1 MLRRLPIVFAVFL
14 WLLILPAS
22 DNAKLLEYRIAGL
35 SSCVTS
41 PCWQKAMERIEV
53 QRLLL
58 QLAASTSDAENIDS
72 LLKGSGITRED
83 LEKLQLI
90 RKEQDRWALNFSLFT
105 TEDIRKIRE
114 VSGQYAQSLAD
125 GFITRRQEIE
135 AILGSYSVPG
145 VDPKTVAFVL
155 LGCVSLDWDGLNIT
169 ARKGYRQI
177 TGKRPDGQY
186 VPWAE
191 EASAKKDIQNV
202 YWGSHS
208 DGSKGIQFTSFGDH
222 YSLPRYSFPDLFW
235 RASELK
241 SLGKL
246 PAVLMTEK
254 SPEQAERQLG
264 RIMRALHDRELTL
277 KEMASAARITMDEA
291 EAWAELLVRLE
302 WIIAKDSHYRTR
314 IPVFTKRDRQMI
326 RHLQEIGREVISNWL
341 AANYTGLKAELGNIT
356 PVRWGVPY
364 AEGFTVIWH
373 WVFGLANA
381 ELVKSGLFADPY
393 DQGRKYKGFIPC
405 VFETGAM

>member
-1 MLRRLPIVFAVFL
+1 
-14 WLLILPAS
+14 
-22 DNAKLLEYRIAGL
+22 
-35 SSCVTS
+35 
-41 PCWQKAMERIEV
+41 MERIEV
-53 QRLLL
+53 HRLLL

-72 LLKGSGITRED
+72 QLKGSGITRED

-90 RKEQDRWALNFSLFT
+90 RREQDRWALNFSLFT
-105 TEDIRKIRE
+105 TEDILKIRE
-114 VSGQYAQSLAD
+114 VSGHYALTLAN
-125 GFITRRQEIE
+125 GFIARRQEIE

-145 VDPKTVAFVL
+145 VDLKAVAFIL

-169 ARKGYRQI
+169 ARKGYRQT

-191 EASAKKDIQNV
+191 EVSAKKDIKNV

-208 DGSKGIQFTSFGDH
+208 DGSKGAQFTSFGDH
-222 YSLPRYSFPDLFW
+222 YSLPRYSFPDLF
-235 RASELK
+235 RKSSELR

-254 SPEQAERQLG
+254 SLEQAEQQLG
-264 RIMRALHDRELTL
+264 RIMCPLHDRELTL
-277 KEMASAARITMDEA
+277 KELSSAARITTDEA
-291 EAWAELLVRLE
+291 VAWAELLVRLE
-302 WIIAKDSHYRTR
+302 WIAAKDGHYRTR
-314 IPVFTKRDRQMI
+314 IPVFTKRDRRMI
-326 RHLQEIGREVISNWL
+326 RHLQEIGREIISNWL
-341 AANYTGLKAELGNIT
+341 VANYTGLKAELGDIT

-364 AEGFTVIWH
+364 TEGFTVIWH

-405 VFETGAM
+405 VFESGAM

>member
-41 PCWQKAMERIEV
+41 PCWQKAMELIEV

-241 SLGKL
+241 SLGNC
-246 PAVLMTEK
+246 
-254 SPEQAERQLG
+254 QL
-264 RIMRALHDRELTL
+264 
-277 KEMASAARITMDEA
+277 
-291 EAWAELLVRLE
+291 
-302 WIIAKDSHYRTR
+302 Y
-314 IPVFTKRDRQMI
+314 
-326 RHLQEIGREVISNWL
+326 
-341 AANYTGLKAELGNIT
+341 
-356 PVRWGVPY
+356 
-364 AEGFTVIWH
+364 
-373 WVFGLANA
+373 
-381 ELVKSGLFADPY
+381 
-393 DQGRKYKGFIPC
+393 
-405 VFETGAM
+405 